1 MAETAFALAADLI
14 RCRSVTPADDGALGV
29 VAGRLEPL
37 GFVCHRLR
45 FAEDGAPPVDNLYAR
60 LGTAAPNF
68 CFAGHTD
75 VVPAGDAGAWHSDP
89 FGAAIEGAALWGR
102 GAVDMKGAV
111 GCFVAAVERFLAARG
126 PGFGGSISVLLTG
139 DEEGPAVNGTRKVL
153 AWLAERGE
161 RLDGCVVGEPT
172 CFTHLGDNIKIGRR
186 GSLNGR
192 LRVIGTQ
199 GHAAY
204 PQFAD
209 NPIPRLVRTL
219 ARLAEA
225 RLDDGTEHF
234 EPSTLA
240 LTSIDVGNPATNVI
254 PAEGRAAFN
263 IRFNDR
269 HTGAGLERWLRATCA
284 ELAGTHELAVTVS
297 GEAFLTPPGRLSAI
311 LADAVRTAVG
321 VEPALGT
328 GGGTSDARFIKD
340 VCPVA
345 ELGLVG
351 RTMHKV
357 DEHVPLAD
365 LAALTAIYAGVLDRF
380 FAG

>member
-1 MAETAFALAADLI
+1 MAETAVALAAELI

-29 VAGRLEPL
+29 VARRLEAL
-37 GFVCHRLR
+37 GFACHRLR
-45 FAEDGAPPVDNLYAR
+45 FAEAEAPPVDNLYAR
-60 LGTAAPNF
+60 VGTAAPNF

-75 VVPAGDAGAWHSDP
+75 VVPVGDAGAWRSDP
-89 FGAAIEGAALWGR
+89 FGAKVEGEALWGR

-111 GCFVAAVERFLAARG
+111 GCFVAAIERFLAAR

-139 DEEGPAVNGTRKVL
+139 DEEGVAVNGTRKVL
-153 AWLAERGE
+153 GWLAERGE
-161 RLDGCVVGEPT
+161 RLDACVVGEPT
-172 CFTHLGDNIKIGRR
+172 CVARLGDTIKIGRR

-204 PQFAD
+204 PQLAD
-209 NPIPRLVRTL
+209 NPLPRLVATL
-219 ARLAEA
+219 ARLVET

-234 EPSTLA
+234 EPSTLT

-254 PAEGRAAFN
+254 PAEARAAFN
-263 IRFNDR
+263 VRFNDR
-269 HTGAGLERWLRATCA
+269 HTGAAVERWLRATCG
-284 ELAGTHELAVTVS
+284 ELAGRHELSVTVA
-297 GEAFLTPPGRLSAI
+297 GEAFLTPPGPLSAI
-311 LADAVRTAVG
+311 LADAARTVTG
-321 VEPALGT
+321 VEPVLGT

-357 DEHVPLAD
+357 DEHVTLAD

>member
-1 MAETAFALAADLI
+1 LTVAETAVALTAELI

-29 VAGRLEPL
+29 VAGRLEAL
-37 GFVCHRLR
+37 GFVCHRLG

-60 LGTAAPNF
+60 VGTAAPNF

-75 VVPAGDAGAWHSDP
+75 VVPVGDAGAWRSDP
-89 FGAAIEGAALWGR
+89 FGAKVEGEALWGR

-111 GCFVAAVERFLAARG
+111 GCFVAAVDRFLAARG

-139 DEEGPAVNGTRKVL
+139 DEEGVAVNGTRKVL
-153 AWLAERGE
+153 GWLAERGE
-161 RLDGCVVGEPT
+161 RLDACVVGEPT
-172 CFTHLGDNIKIGRR
+172 CVARLGDTIKIGRR

-192 LRVIGTQ
+192 LRVMGTQ

-204 PQFAD
+204 PQLAD
-209 NPIPRLVRTL
+209 NPLPRLVRALT
-219 ARLAEA
+219 RLVET

-234 EPSTLA
+234 EPSTLT

-254 PAEGRAAFN
+254 PAEARAAFN
-263 IRFNDR
+263 VRFNDR
-269 HTGAGLERWLRATCA
+269 HTGADVERWLRATCG
-284 ELAGTHELAVTVS
+284 ELAGKHELSVTLS
-297 GEAFLTPPGRLSAI
+297 GESFLTPPGRLSAI
-311 LADAVRTAVG
+311 LADAARTVTG
-321 VEPALGT
+321 VQPVLGT

-357 DEHVPLAD
+357 DEHVTLAD
-365 LAALTAIYAGVLDRF
+365 LAALTAI
-380 FAG
+380 